1 MIKLTRENIFTIFF
15 LLFTFPTSLPQEIN
29 YINIG
34 IVHSELTKQLLYKN
48 DNEFYPILDW
58 ELLLLNK
65 KISYSVIEDQDL
77 NNFGFNEI
85 DVLILPSV
93 EILSD
98 QALENLKEFLS
109 IGKSIFIFGKLGS
122 FDPQLKTR
130 RPEALEILTGLK
142 TEELSVENEISE
154 QFFFNSNFLTQDL
167 NEESGY
173 LILNKLNPLY
183 AEEIPL
189 KTNILGNYMLDGS
202 KESNVNYS
210 AGATAIE
217 NEKGKILWFGFQLS
231 QVSLDE
237 ENKPFFDQI
246 ILNAINWLAGNPLIW
261 VNDFPAFYGS
271 ATLFSVWV
279 DNINAFFNKSMP
291 IFKEENVPLNLFI
304 SMLEIKREFEEIYKL
319 SSVGDLNLLFD
330 GFDYLDYDSLQTQSV
345 LKKTLQILKARSRQE
360 YFGIQISNLS
370 EDDIYTLNLKNY
382 LDFLLSPGLKFSYLR
397 SKEIFKLMQNMT
409 FYYVNDHPSLIESSN
424 ETDPDYLNNYYNSI
438 IKTGRIFSHILKENS
453 IPDLNIS
460 LEEKL
465 RLIINNA
472 KMNNSY
478 ITTYTELLKWFI
490 IKNNIEVNFHD
501 IKDES
506 IIRVSVIN
514 TGNIIAEQIG
524 LNISIPSIYNT
535 LKLIGF
541 DFKLNYNSESG
552 NYNLLIPF
560 LHADQSLTF
569 DIEYIK

>member
-15 LLFTFPTSLPQEIN
+15 LLFTFPASFSQEIN
-29 YINIG
+29 YLNIG

-58 ELLLLNK
+58 ELLFLNK
-65 KISYSVIEDQDL
+65 KFSYSVIEDQDL

-85 DVLILPSV
+85 DILILPSV

-109 IGKSIFIFGKLGS
+109 IGKSIFILGKLGT
-122 FDPQLKTR
+122 FDPQLKPR
-130 RPEALEILTGLK
+130 KPEALEVLTGLK
-142 TEELSVENEISE
+142 TKELSVENKISE

-167 NEESGY
+167 NEDSGY

-183 AEEIPL
+183 VEETPL
-189 KTNILGNYMLDGS
+189 KTNILGNYMLDGL
-202 KESNVNYS
+202 KGSNVNYF

-231 QVSLDE
+231 QVSLGE

-261 VNDFPAFYGS
+261 VNDFPAFYRS

-279 DNINAFFNKSMP
+279 DNINTFLNKSMP
-291 IFKEENVPLNLFI
+291 LLKEENMPLNLFI
-304 SMLEIKREFEEIYKL
+304 SMLEIKRESEEMYKF
-319 SSVGDLNLLFD
+319 SSIGNLNLLFD
-330 GFDYLDYDSLQTQSV
+330 GFDYLNYDSLQAQSV
-345 LKKTLQILKARSRQE
+345 LKETLQILKAGSRQE
-360 YFGIQISNLS
+360 YFGIQILNLS
-370 EDDIYTLNLKNY
+370 EDDIYKLNLKNY

-397 SKEIFKLMQNMT
+397 SKEVFKPIQNMT
-409 FYYVNDHPSLIESSN
+409 SYYVNNYPGLIEIGT
-424 ETDPDYLNNYYNSI
+424 ETDPEYLDNYYNSLF
-438 IKTGRIFSHILKENS
+438 KTGGIVSHILKENLIS
-453 IPDLNIS
+453 DLNIS
-460 LEEKL
+460 HEEKL

-472 KMNNSY
+472 RTNNSF
-478 ITTYTELLKWFI
+478 ITTYPELLKWFK
-490 IKNNIEVNFHD
+490 IKNNIEVNILD
-501 IKDES
+501 IRDES
-506 IIRVSVIN
+506 MIRVSVKN
-514 TGNIIAEQIG
+514 TGNIIAEKIG
-524 LNISIPSIYNT
+524 LNISVPSIYNT
-535 LKLIGF
+535 LKIIGYN
-541 DFKLNYNSESG
+541 FKLNYNSESG

-560 LHADQSLTF
+560 LHAEQSLTF